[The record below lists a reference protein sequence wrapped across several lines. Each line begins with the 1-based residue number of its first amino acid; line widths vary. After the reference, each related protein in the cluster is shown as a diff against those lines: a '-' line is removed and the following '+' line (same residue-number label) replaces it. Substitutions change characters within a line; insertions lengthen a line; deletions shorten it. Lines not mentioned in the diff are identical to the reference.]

1 MLEKSLEDRPDQ
13 AARPVVHIKQRDK
26 ISSGWVNAL
35 PGPDSYIPTP
45 AFSEAMC
52 GYLCVPSP
60 ACRDY
65 VGLRL
70 GKETVDIWGDKVQSA
85 TLPGD
90 LYRYK
95 HDQVKM
101 KIYSLANECRLPAT
115 CEVFGAF
122 SSCIPQQGLSRIQ
135 RGRTRQAILPDFKF
149 ELPHLL
155 GGNPAGGNPGGG
167 NPAAGK
173 VSTLAELKTITYCQS
188 YHFAGARKRG
198 VELRAD
204 KLPAEYV
211 KRRGTAT

>member
-1 MLEKSLEDRPDQ
+1 MGGPSGELQPAATRWQPLLDSGCRTRRELTDSWARVQGTGQQACDYLGSELQGALAALVEGMGDGAEDGSVRRLVMEQLQGLQKAVLEKSLEDRPDQ
-13 AARPVVHIKQRDK
+13 AARPVIHVKQLDK

-60 ACRDY
+60 ACKEY
-65 VGLRL
+65 VGLKV

-101 KIYSLANECRLPAT
+101 KLYSLAN
-115 CEVFGAF
+115 
-122 SSCIPQQGLSRIQ
+122 
-135 RGRTRQAILPDFKF
+135 
-149 ELPHLL
+149 
-155 GGNPAGGNPGGG
+155 
-167 NPAAGK
+167 
-173 VSTLAELKTITYCQS
+173 
-188 YHFAGARKRG
+188 
-198 VELRAD
+198 
-204 KLPAEYV
+204 
-211 KRRGTAT
+211 